1 VVELA
6 EDGEEEER
14 GTMSGVG
21 ERSRCPGGPDTGGRW
36 RRPRRPA
43 PDTSDASSSPCARPS
58 FFSHDGEQR
67 GRVEVHPKSGTKLR
81 RAIERRTQWR
91 RAPCCAGS
99 VRNSSR

>member
-36 RRPRRPA
+36 RRPRHPA
-43 PDTSDASSSPCARPS
+43 PGTSDASSSPCARPS

-67 GRVEVHPKSGTKLR
+67 GQVEVHPKSGTKLR
-81 RAIERRTQWR
+81 RATERRMQWR
-91 RAPCCAGS
+91 RVPCCAGS
-99 VRNSSR
+99 